1 LEDHLSSISEAT
13 ASDSCALRLRQHLL
27 GSLLCQER
35 LTVSNLI
42 CSSGDQHRDW
52 SAHYRLYSRDRVDEN
67 VLFARVLECVLA
79 SLPAQAPLVTALDDT
94 LVRKRGTQ
102 IHGVSWK
109 RDPLGPA
116 FQTNLVRG
124 QRYLQFSAA
133 WPLANGATR
142 MVPIAFHH
150 APSAA
155 KPAKGAGQAA
165 LKSYREAQKQQ
176 CLNAH
181 ALKHMR
187 ELRQQVPQERHI
199 ILNGDGSYTNAT
211 VLKGL
216 PAGCTYLGRMRKDA
230 VLHCPPGPKA
240 PSATGRRPSYGELA
254 PTPEALRQDEATA
267 WQSVHAFAAG
277 KQHEFRIKTLGPV
290 LWRKA
295 GANLPLRIVVIA
307 PLGYRLRKG
316 SKLLYRQPAY
326 LLCTDPELP
335 LDELLQ
341 DYLGRWGIEVNFRE
355 EKTLIG
361 TGQAQVRGAA
371 ANQHFPATTVAAYAL
386 LWAATLQ
393 LHQSGQSLEVLRPPK
408 WRRRSPTDEAS
419 VPSTGELLRLLRYE
433 YWAAAL
439 RPGTFYHFVTSQP
452 TITKP
457 QKQPPDLPACLFAAA

>member
-1 LEDHLSSISEAT
+1 MEEHLCSVSEAT

-27 GSLLCQER
+27 GALLCPER

-52 SAHYRLYSRDRVDEN
+52 SAHYRLYSRERVDEN
-67 VLFARVLECVLA
+67 VLFGQVLESVLA
-79 SLPAQAPLVTALDDT
+79 RLPAQAPLVAALDDT
-94 LVRKRGTQ
+94 LVRKRGTH

-150 APSAA
+150 TPSAA
-155 KPAKGAGQAA
+155 KPPKGADQAA
-165 LKSYREAQKQQ
+165 LQSYREAQKQQ
-176 CLNAH
+176 CLNAQ
-181 ALKHMR
+181 ALNHMR
-187 ELRQQVPQERHI
+187 GLRQQVPAQRHI
-199 ILNGDGSYTNAT
+199 IYNGDGSYTNAT

-230 VLHCPPGPKA
+230 VLHFPPTPKE

-254 PTPEALRQDEATA
+254 PTPEALRQDEDTS
-267 WQSVHAFAAG
+267 WQTVQAFAAG
-277 KQHEFRIKTLGPV
+277 KQHDFRIKTLGPV

-295 GANLPLRIVVIA
+295 GASLPLRIMVIA

-326 LLCTDPELP
+326 LLCTDPNLP
-335 LDELLQ
+335 LDEFLQ
-341 DYLGRWGIEVNFRE
+341 HYLGRWGIEVNFRE
-355 EKTLIG
+355 EKSLIG

-371 ANQHFPATTVAAYAL
+371 ANQHFPATTVAAYSL
-386 LWAATLQ
+386 LWTAALQ
-393 LHQSGQSLEVLRPPK
+393 LHQSGQSFEVLRPPK
-408 WRRRSPTDEAS
+408 WRRRSRTEEATL
-419 VPSTGELLRLLRYE
+419 PSTGELLRLLRYE

-439 RPGTFYHFVTSQP
+439 RPGAFYHFVTPQH
-452 TITKP
+452 TVTKP
-457 QKQPPDLPACLFAAA
+457 QKHPPDLPACLFAAA